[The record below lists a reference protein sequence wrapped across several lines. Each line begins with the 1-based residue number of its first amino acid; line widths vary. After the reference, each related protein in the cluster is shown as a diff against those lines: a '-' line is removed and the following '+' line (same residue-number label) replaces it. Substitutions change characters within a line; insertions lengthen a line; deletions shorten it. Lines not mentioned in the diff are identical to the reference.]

1 MGCALIVKE
10 TIIAFGKKTKK
21 YPVNIISKIMITT
34 KEPAKK
40 SMYEN
45 VMEQFHKTADI
56 MNLNPDIRKILSI
69 TNNEIIVHFPVKMDN
84 GQVEVFTGY
93 RVQHNNALGP
103 YKGGLRFHPT
113 VNVDDAKALAMW
125 MTWKT
130 SLAGLPYGGAKGGI
144 QLDPRNYS
152 NYELERIT

>member
-1 MGCALIVKE
+1 M
-10 TIIAFGKKTKK
+10 IIAFGKKIKK
-21 YPVNIISKIMITT
+21 FPVNIINKIMIAT

-45 VMEQFHKTADI
+45 VMEQFNKTADI
-56 MNLNPDIRKILSI
+56 MNLNPNIRKILSI
-69 TNNEIIVHFPVKMDN
+69 TNNELLVHFPVKMDN
-84 GQVEVFTGY
+84 GNVEVFTGY

-103 YKGGLRFHPT
+103 YKGGLRFHAT
-113 VNVDDAKALAMW
+113 MDIDDAKALAMW

-144 QLDPRNYS
+144 QIDPRNYS
-152 NYELERIT
+152 NSELE